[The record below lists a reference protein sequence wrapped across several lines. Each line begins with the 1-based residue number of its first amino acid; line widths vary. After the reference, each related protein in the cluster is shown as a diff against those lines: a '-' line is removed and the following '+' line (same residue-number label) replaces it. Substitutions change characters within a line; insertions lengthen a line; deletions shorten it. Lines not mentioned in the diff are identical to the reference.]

1 MNLKDKIR
9 DIADFPQ
16 KGILFRDITT
26 LIKDPAAF
34 KYVIDELTKRYADEK
49 IDIVAAVES
58 RGYVFGAPLAYNLG
72 AGFVTIRKPGKLPCE
87 TYSQEYELEYGK
99 NTIEIHK
106 DAVKKG
112 QRVLLIDD
120 LIATGGSSKAA
131 AKLIEL
137 EGGKIIEIAF
147 IIELNF
153 LNGREALKDYPVYS
167 MIQY

>member
-112 QRVLLIDD
+112 PRVLLIDD

>member
-137 EGGKIIEIAF
+137 EGGKII
-147 IIELNF
+147 
-153 LNGREALKDYPVYS
+153 
-167 MIQY
+167 